1 MMCDVRFAIYDLRL
15 HTATPHCALLVRGYW
30 NFAPSGL
37 LKESLNFLV
46 S

>member
-1 MMCDVRFAIYDLRL
+1 MMCDVRL
-15 HTATPHCALLVRGYW
+15 HTATTHCALLVREYW

-37 LKESLNFLV
+37 LKESLK